1 MIVPLLT
8 FVLVANPMAFKFT
21 RGIFGDWVA
30 GPEGLATIPGLLL
43 HALVFLFLVKILG
56 SGRSKFTSRG
66 AQQDQ
71 EIGHWQKRTELTQ
84 PNYLVTM

>member
-1 MIVPLLT
+1 MIVPVLT
-8 FVLVANPMAFKFT
+8 FVLVANPAAFKVT
-21 RGIFGDWVA
+21 RGLFGDWVA

-56 SGRSKFTSRG
+56 PGRSKYQTRG

-71 EIGHWQKRTELTQ
+71 EASHWQTRNEL
-84 PNYLVTM
+84 N